1 MEKNLLYAKMY
12 RNKRKVN
19 IMDDLKYWR
28 SKDGSCPKCGCKERT
43 ETGSITSCGA
53 FSEYDDL
60 DKNRKQNILFVIS
73 VVIGIA
79 HLSNTQ
85 NMD

>member
-60 DKNRKQNILFVIS
+60 DKKQKTKHFVCNKCGHRYS
-73 VVIGIA
+73 A
-79 HLSNTQ
+79 FK
-85 NMD
+85 